1 MTKMHIQVGILVQIL
16 LLTMSK
22 RKLEPTF
29 DHVPEN
35 LHFREDMADLML
47 SNEISF
53 KRGRRVCANA
63 IKSGSTGVSDV
74 ARAGN
79 HGKNLKNVARDALRL
94 FLKRSK
100 WPPVY
105 MAKITGVDPITL
117 EEKQMQIP
125 FWLPHELIF
134 ILESKS
140 LDPKGLKS
148 RQNLDHKAEKHF
160 QKCCKACQVEASSCY
175 SVGMWIDGVPF
186 NNDRSKSIEVG
197 AFNFPGLQKDVRL
210 PLFVLPKDLCCPATW
225 EGVAEVI
232 KWSMTILTSGQ
243 MPLRRHN
250 GDPWSA
256 GDSKRKG
263 WASLPVPHTFLV
275 QVKGDWACYKQIF
288 QLTGWKESIG
298 CCFRCNIT
306 NHRIHECGAAVSWK
320 QPMSRLTHVDNMARI
335 WQKGQPINHF
345 WGIPFFTCE
354 QVYIDWLHTADLGV
368 SQLFLGSLF
377 TLVLETIGGDKHR
390 ACKTLWT
397 KIQNFYK
404 VNNCQSRLI
413 IFKLSMLKGKNNP
426 KLRSKAGE
434 CRDLVP
440 FGVEIAAEHLGG
452 CEEHEAAKLCATLL
466 AQCYQNLS
474 KDSFDKQELLSS
486 IDKFALQ
493 YAALSSWAKSQG
505 INRWPIKPK
514 FHLMQEMIFEAQ
526 DTLSKSWTYQEES
539 WGGLVAAA
547 AKRRG
552 GKFSFVA
559 IGKSTLLRFAAQNE
573 LPCP

>member
-1 MTKMHIQVGILVQIL
+1 M
-16 LLTMSK
+16 
-22 RKLEPTF
+22 
-29 DHVPEN
+29 
-35 LHFREDMADLML
+35 
-47 SNEISF
+47 
-53 KRGRRVCANA
+53 
-63 IKSGSTGVSDV
+63 
-74 ARAGN
+74 
-79 HGKNLKNVARDALRL
+79 
-94 FLKRSK
+94 
-100 WPPVY
+100 
-105 MAKITGVDPITL
+105 
-117 EEKQMQIP
+117 
-125 FWLPHELIF
+125 
-134 ILESKS
+134 
-140 LDPKGLKS
+140 DPKGLKS

-368 SQLFLGSLF
+368 SQAFSLW
-377 TLVLETIGGDKHR
+377 
-390 ACKTLWT
+390 CW
-397 KIQNFYK
+397 
-404 VNNCQSRLI
+404 
-413 IFKLSMLKGKNNP
+413 
-426 KLRSKAGE
+426 
-434 CRDLVP
+434 
-440 FGVEIAAEHLGG
+440 
-452 CEEHEAAKLCATLL
+452 
-466 AQCYQNLS
+466 
-474 KDSFDKQELLSS
+474 
-486 IDKFALQ
+486 
-493 YAALSSWAKSQG
+493 
-505 INRWPIKPK
+505 KP
-514 FHLMQEMIFEAQ
+514 
-526 DTLSKSWTYQEES
+526 
-539 WGGLVAAA
+539 LVATNIELA
-547 AKRRG
+547 RLCG
-552 GKFSFVA
+552 P
-559 IGKSTLLRFAAQNE
+559 KSKISTK
-573 LPCP
+573 